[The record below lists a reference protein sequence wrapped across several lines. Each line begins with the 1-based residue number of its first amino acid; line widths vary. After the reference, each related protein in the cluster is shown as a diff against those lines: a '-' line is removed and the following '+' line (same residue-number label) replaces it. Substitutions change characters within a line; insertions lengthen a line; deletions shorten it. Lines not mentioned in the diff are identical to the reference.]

1 MSFLSVPAHE
11 HVFGQDRRRPGETRT
26 LTVVVV
32 TAAMM
37 AVEIVAGLF
46 FGSMALL
53 ADGLHMGSHAVA
65 LGISVFAYSYARRH
79 AFDERFN
86 FGTGKV
92 NSLSGF
98 ASAILLALFAMVM
111 IWESGVRFFNP
122 VAIAF
127 NQAILVAALGL
138 LVNGASVWILG
149 VEGHEH
155 EEEVHSHGGK
165 MHVHPHEHGH
175 GHGHDHNLRSAY
187 LHVLADA
194 LTSVLA
200 IVALCSG
207 KYLGWNWMDPVM
219 GMVGGVMVAIW
230 AKGLIV
236 STARVLLDM
245 RTAPALSGA
254 VRECLEYDG
263 KTLVTDLHL
272 WTIGPGIHA
281 AAIALATP
289 APEPPEQ
296 YRQRI
301 PETTGIVH
309 ITIEVNERADE

>member
-1 MSFLSVPAHE
+1 MSPVPAPAHD

-26 LTVVVV
+26 LVVVVV

-37 AVEIVAGLF
+37 AIEIVAGLF

-65 LGISVFAYSYARRH
+65 LGISVFAYIYARRH
-79 AFDERFN
+79 AFDGRFN

-98 ASAILLALFAMVM
+98 ASAMLLALFALVM
-111 IWESGVRFFNP
+111 IWESGVRFFHP

-138 LVNGASVWILG
+138 LVNGVSVWILG
-149 VEGHEH
+149 VEGHGH
-155 EEEVHSHGGK
+155 EEEVHSHDGK
-165 MHVHPHEHGH
+165 MHVHHHEH

-230 AKGLIV
+230 AKSLIA

-245 RTAPALSGA
+245 RIAPALTEA
-254 VRECLEYDG
+254 VRECLEHDG
-263 KTLVTDLHL
+263 RTRVTDLHL
-272 WTIGPGIHA
+272 WNIGPGIHA
-281 AAIALATP
+281 ATIAIATP
-289 APEPPEQ
+289 APQSPEQ

-301 PETTGIVH
+301 PEATGIVH
-309 ITIEVNERADE
+309 STIEVNGPAEE